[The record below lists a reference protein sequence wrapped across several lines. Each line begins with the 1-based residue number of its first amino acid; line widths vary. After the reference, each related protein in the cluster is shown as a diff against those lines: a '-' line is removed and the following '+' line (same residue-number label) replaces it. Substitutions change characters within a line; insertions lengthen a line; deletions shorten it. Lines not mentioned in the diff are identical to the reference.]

1 MAESWNHY
9 DITAMLQ
16 TAINQKITTARNK
29 PDQPQRQTQ
38 PQKVNTTKRESP
50 LTISL
55 PQGELQRVTSR
66 KHTLRGKITNHNL
79 QTKLLID
86 GEKIALSSNGNFSKK
101 LTFPIGITE
110 VMIVA
115 TDSRGNEIEKLV
127 TIHRKV
133 TNLQKNKKQIT
144 LSPPEEQI
152 KHDPNAL
159 AIIIGV
165 DEYELASSAP
175 WSNSDAALFYDYAN
189 TVLGVDYERIKLL
202 RGEEAKGRDIW
213 KSFSQWVPALSEPN
227 QSNIYVF
234 FAGHGLAS
242 EDGTDAYIVPWDGD
256 PELLERTAILRKDLI
271 EGLQRLAPKSVTLF
285 MDTCYSG
292 TGKGGKST
300 LVADARALRMIRDR
314 DYRELPENFTL
325 FSASANNEI
334 ASSHPTQKHGLFS
347 YWMMRGLGGDAD
359 SNNDQ
364 KITAGEL
371 HGFISKNVQKD
382 AVSIGRQQ
390 HPQLVGDSER
400 VIAAW

>member
-165 DEYELASSAP
+165 DEYELASNAP
-175 WSNSDAALFYDYAN
+175 
-189 TVLGVDYERIKLL
+189 
-202 RGEEAKGRDIW
+202 
-213 KSFSQWVPALSEPN
+213 
-227 QSNIYVF
+227 
-234 FAGHGLAS
+234 
-242 EDGTDAYIVPWDGD
+242 
-256 PELLERTAILRKDLI
+256 
-271 EGLQRLAPKSVTLF
+271 
-285 MDTCYSG
+285 
-292 TGKGGKST
+292 
-300 LVADARALRMIRDR
+300 LV
-314 DYRELPENFTL
+314 
-325 FSASANNEI
+325 
-334 ASSHPTQKHGLFS
+334 
-347 YWMMRGLGGDAD
+347 
-359 SNNDQ
+359 
-364 KITAGEL
+364 
-371 HGFISKNVQKD
+371 
-382 AVSIGRQQ
+382 
-390 HPQLVGDSER
+390 
-400 VIAAW
+400 